1 MKIRTATVYTLK
13 VVERGHVHK
22 WMDYEIEKQKEVYDD
37 NGETKTYYA
46 LYIDGDFEAEFKTLK
61 EARQYII
68 EEAFGEAVNA
78 ESAALH
84 RLCDA
89 IVEFTDGRIQ
99 SHTALRM
106 VMNKREALKEIASCM

>member
-1 MKIRTATVYTLK
+1 MNHFAELLEELEVLEEMRRTAEDAYF
-13 VVERGHVHK
+13 EN
-22 WMDYEIEKQKEVYDD
+22 EDD
-37 NGETKTYYA
+37 LE
-46 LYIDGDFEAEFKTLK
+46 
-61 EARQYII
+61 I

-78 ESAALH
+78 ESAAFH

-106 VMNKREALKEIASCM
+106 LMSKREALKEIISCM

>member
-1 MKIRTATVYTLK
+1 MNRFANLL
-13 VVERGHVHK
+13 E
-22 WMDYEIEKQKEVYDD
+22 ELEVLEDLRRKAEDAYFANEDD
-37 NGETKTYYA
+37 
-46 LYIDGDFEAEFKTLK
+46 ID
-61 EARQYII
+61 I

-78 ESAALH
+78 ESAAFH

-106 VMNKREALKEIASCM
+106 VMCEREALKAIASRM